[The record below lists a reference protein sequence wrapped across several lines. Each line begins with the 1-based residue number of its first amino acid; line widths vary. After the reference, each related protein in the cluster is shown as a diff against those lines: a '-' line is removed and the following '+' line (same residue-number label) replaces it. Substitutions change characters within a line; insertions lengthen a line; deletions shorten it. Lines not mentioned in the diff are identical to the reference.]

1 MPKIESTLTGRIIE
15 VLVRPGDPVTPGTAV
30 LTIESMKM
38 EIPLESELS
47 GIVEKVLLNVGDPVA
62 EGQAVVLIA

>member
-1 MPKIESTLTGRIIE
+1 M
-15 VLVRPGDPVTPGTAV
+15 TPGTAV